1 MVFFLC
7 FGCPD
12 SFKMAFK
19 TIKNRTENRC
29 FCSWIV
35 FGPQAASA
43 WPKMVPRWPNMA
55 PRWPK
60 LPPRWRQGGPRW
72 PQDGPKMAQDGP
84 KLAPDSPKM
93 KHAALPNRT
102 SQTHAPWEVLLGPAG
117 EAKGPPNWTQYG
129 PKMAQDGPKM
139 AQDGGSKTPFEKK
152 T

>member
-1 MVFFLC
+1 MQMLTRHEKTRLRERVF
-7 FGCPD
+7 
-12 SFKMAFK
+12 
-19 TIKNRTENRC
+19 
-29 FCSWIV
+29 SWLPAL
-35 FGPQAASA
+35 GPRLG
-43 WPKMVPRWPNMA
+43 PKKPQDGR
-55 PRWPK
+55 
-60 LPPRWRQGGPRW
+60 RW
-72 PQDGPKMAQDGP
+72 PQDGHKIAQDGP

-93 KHAALPNRT
+93 RHAALPNRT